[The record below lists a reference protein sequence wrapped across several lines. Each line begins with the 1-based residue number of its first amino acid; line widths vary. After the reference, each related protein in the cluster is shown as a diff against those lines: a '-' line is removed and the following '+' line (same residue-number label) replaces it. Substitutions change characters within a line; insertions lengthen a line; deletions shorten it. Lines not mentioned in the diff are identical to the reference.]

1 MPTTVQFRRGTT
13 AQNNAFTGAV
23 GEITVDTDKQT
34 LIVHDGT
41 TAGGTALVAEDNSN
55 LWSDINNADVDSAV
69 ETLDTWAVATY
80 RTAKYVYAIE
90 NAAKTEYQGGEIIV
104 THNGTASFLTEYA
117 VVHTGNNHLMTFSTD
132 VSAGNVNLK
141 ASAHEPN
148 SSIRLKRLL
157 IAVA

>member
-13 AQNNAFTGAV
+13 AQNNAFTGAA
-23 GEITVDTDKQT
+23 GEITVDTDKNT
-34 LIVHDGT
+34 LIMHDGA
-41 TAGGTALVAEDNSN
+41 TAGGHTLINDEDTNIFADVTN
-55 LWSDINNADVDSAV
+55 TDVDSAV
-69 ETLDTWAVATY
+69 ETLDSWSATTY
-80 RTAKYVYAIE
+80 RSAKYVYTIE
-90 NAAKTEYQGGEIIV
+90 NATKSEYSAGEILV

>member
-13 AQNNAFTGAV
+13 AQNNAFTGAA
-23 GEITVDTDKQT
+23 GEITVDTDKNT
-34 LIVHDGT
+34 LIMHDGT
-41 TAGGTALVAEDNSN
+41 TAGGHTLVNDENTN
-55 LWSDINNADVDSAV
+55 LWSDINNTDVDSAV

-90 NAAKTEYQGGEIIV
+90 NAAKTEYQAGEIII
-104 THNGTASFLTEYA
+104 THNDTASFLTEYA
-117 VVHTGNNHLMTFSTD
+117 VVHTGNSHLMTFSTD